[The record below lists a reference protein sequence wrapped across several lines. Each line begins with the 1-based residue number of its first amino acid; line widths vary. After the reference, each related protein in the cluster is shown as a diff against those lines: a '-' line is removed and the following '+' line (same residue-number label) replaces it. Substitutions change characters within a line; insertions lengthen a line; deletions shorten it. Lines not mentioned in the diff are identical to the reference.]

1 MENTSL
7 ILSIIAILGS
17 IFTYFYHDRKIK
29 IQEKKLNDYQLKK
42 IELEDIENKKAQI
55 KGNIITNG
63 GHGALKIFNAGKSTA
78 HNIRLELLSEQDGIF
93 DLEFTPFE
101 MLNPQESTETSFFLA
116 EGHAPTLK
124 VKYIW
129 NDSYKEDNE
138 FIQVLTIL

>member
-7 ILSIIAILGS
+7 ILSILAILGS

-42 IELEDIENKKAQI
+42 IELENIENKKAQI
-55 KGNIITNG
+55 KGNIINNG
-63 GHGALKIFNAGKSTA
+63 GSRMLKIFNAGKSTA
-78 HNIRLELLSEQDGIF
+78 HNIRLELLSEPEGIF
-93 DLEFTPFE
+93 DLEFDPFE
-101 MLNPQESTETSFFLA
+101 MLNPQEFTETRFYLA

-129 NDSYKEDNE
+129 NDRYKENNE
-138 FIQVLTIL
+138 FIQILTI